1 MKTFLEH
8 SQLEERV
15 MINEVAF
22 AIPLLPY
29 AGLAINLALGAAF
42 SYLTVNSVSA
52 LFEGTNL
59 LKNAE
64 ILSNLP
70 AAEQTKAIGA
80 STQYLTPKQAR
91 FSLRNLGFSGAVILA
106 LKKIWEVIVE
116 FTRDYWW
123 IIIIA
128 LLGAAMFTPKGRRLI
143 KQLARNAN
151 KKFKKHKKE
160 DLKKAQRGEEI

>member
-1 MKTFLEH
+1 MEH
-8 SQLEERV
+8 SQLEESV

-22 AIPLLPY
+22 AIPLIPY
-29 AGLAINLALGAAF
+29 AGLAINLALSAAF
-42 SYLTVNSVSA
+42 SYLTVNSVNA

-59 LKNAE
+59 MKNAE

-70 AAEQTKAIGA
+70 AAEQTKAIDA
-80 STQYLTPKQAR
+80 ATPFLTPNQGR

-106 LKKIWEVIVE
+106 LKQIWDVIVQ
-116 FTRDYWW
+116 FISQYWW

-128 LLGAAMFTPKGRRLI
+128 LLGAAMFTPQGRRLTRKLI
-143 KQLARNAN
+143 RNAN
-151 KKFKKHKKE
+151 KKFKRHKKE